1 MEAKNYV
8 SLAELIAPFNAS
20 LMVSIAAIFI
30 SKHVSLKTS
39 TYILTHTQLPVLKP
53 LPCCPVTVTEKKTSL
68 VLIQVPYLRRQEI
81 RQEHPDQHPQRPQ
94 VSLPIAPLPRG
105 FYCRNLRMV
114 PSLRWNLQRTSAARK
129 QSELCSLPD
138 PDHRRGSQ
146 PSLSTR
152 PAAPSQLLLC
162 LRSQPTF
169 GDSMRCSVVPMFSR
183 TTTRSS
189 VSSVTRT
196 QAAR

>member
-1 MEAKNYV
+1 MGKRAQAWPGNQMWSVLV
-8 SLAELIAPFNAS
+8 SPMF
-20 LMVSIAAIFI
+20 
-30 SKHVSLKTS
+30 
-39 TYILTHTQLPVLKP
+39 VLR
-53 LPCCPVTVTEKKTSL
+53 VTMTEKKTSL
-68 VLIQVPYLRRQEI
+68 VLIQVPYLRRQEN
-81 RQEHPDQHPQRPQ
+81 RQEHPAQHPQRPQ
-94 VSLPIAPLPRG
+94 VSPPIAPLPRG

-114 PSLRWNLQRTSAARK
+114 SSLRWSLQRTSAAQK

-146 PSLSTR
+146 PSPSTR

-162 LRSQPTF
+162 LRSLPTF
-169 GDSMRCSVVPMFSR
+169 GGLTRCSVVPMCSR